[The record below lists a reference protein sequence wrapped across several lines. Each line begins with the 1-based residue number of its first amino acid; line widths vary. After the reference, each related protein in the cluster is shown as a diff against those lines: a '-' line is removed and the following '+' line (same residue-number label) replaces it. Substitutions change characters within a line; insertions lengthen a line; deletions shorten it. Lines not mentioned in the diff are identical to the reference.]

1 MDKIEEV
8 KKLKQLLDDG
18 VITEEDFAFQKKK
31 IFSIG
36 EQKEEQIENEIEE
49 DEDDKKTLEEYEQE
63 LIEETQK
70 QEMNRAEN
78 LKKTAEKEKNR
89 TVAEDKQ
96 KKVKDENKH
105 KTTKWI
111 VAVFCWL
118 LSVGS
123 IGLFLENALIYVPMC
138 IIFLLLGLM
147 ACPQITEYTKK
158 FEKYTKYKTL
168 IVWFLIMLFVLL
180 CVIEQL

>member
-18 VITEEDFAFQKKK
+18 VITEEDFAVQKKK

-36 EQKEEQIENEIEE
+36 EQKEEQIETVIEE
-49 DEDDKKTLEEYEQE
+49 DDDKKTLEEYEQE

-78 LKKTAEKEKNR
+78 LKKTAEKEKNK
-89 TVAEDKQ
+89 TVAENKQ
-96 KKVKDENKH
+96 KNVKDENKH

-123 IGLFLENALIYVPMC
+123 IGLFLENALIYVPMS